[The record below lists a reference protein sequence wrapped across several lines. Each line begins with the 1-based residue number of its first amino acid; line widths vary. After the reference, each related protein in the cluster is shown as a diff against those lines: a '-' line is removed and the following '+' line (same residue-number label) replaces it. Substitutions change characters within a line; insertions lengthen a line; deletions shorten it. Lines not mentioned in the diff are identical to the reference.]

1 MFGKISVILFLF
13 VFEMAWACATC
24 YGAPDSPASH
34 GLNGAIWTLL
44 VITGGVLSSIVAGII
59 SLRNRAK
66 SFMKNQN
73 N

>member
-1 MFGKISVILFLF
+1 MFSKISVILLVF

-44 VITGGVLSSIVAGII
+44 VITGGVLSSIIAGII

>member
-1 MFGKISVILFLF
+1 MISRISVILFVF

>member
-1 MFGKISVILFLF
+1 MFSKISVILLVF

-66 SFMKNQN
+66 SFLKNQN

>member
-1 MFGKISVILFLF
+1 MFSKISVILLVF
-13 VFEMAWACATC
+13 VFEMAQACATC
-24 YGAPDSPASH
+24 YGAPDAPASH

-73 N
+73 K

>member
-1 MFGKISVILFLF
+1 MFSKISVILLVF

-59 SLRNRAK
+59 SLRNKAK

>member
-1 MFGKISVILFLF
+1 MFSRISAILFVF

-24 YGAPDSPASH
+24 YGDPDAPVTQ

-44 VITGGVLSSIVAGII
+44 IITGGVLSSIVVSII
-59 SLRNRAK
+59 SIRNK
-66 SFMKNQN
+66 SKTFMKNQN

>member
-1 MFGKISVILFLF
+1 MFSKISVILLVF
-13 VFEMAWACATC
+13 VFEMVWACATC

>member
-1 MFGKISVILFLF
+1 MFSKISVILLVFI
-13 VFEMAWACATC
+13 FEMAWACATC

>member
-1 MFGKISVILFLF
+1 MFSRISAILFVF

>member
-1 MFGKISVILFLF
+1 MLSKTTLIFFIF

-24 YGAPDSPASH
+24 YGAPDAPESH

-44 VITGGVLSSIVAGII
+44 VITGGVLSSIVASII
-59 SLRNRAK
+59 SIRNK
-66 SFMKNQN
+66 TKTFMKNQN